1 MLVHRAAMAANLGLC
16 SVPTAFEHG
25 GICYENIYRNDNK
38 ETTNYSTKPM
48 DSLQERSKDAF
59 DVDSQVKQRICRF
72 GAVNWVE

>member
-1 MLVHRAAMAANLGLC
+1 MLVHRAAMAANLGLY

-25 GICYENIYRNDNK
+25 GIFYKNIYRNDNK

-72 GAVNWVE
+72 GAVIWVE